1 MEQQEQK
8 GTDPSVLGVLGA
20 LPQLVWHSAQTQ
32 CPGCSEL
39 KVEMKLHAYSEP
51 FGSDS
56 YHFVD
61 DCDEELMDQWSLIKV
76 IEWHNFFL
84 LSPRDTKS
92 HHGTVTMN
100 ISKMVLSSFPSFL
113 MAVFV

>member
-1 MEQQEQK
+1 
-8 GTDPSVLGVLGA
+8 
-20 LPQLVWHSAQTQ
+20 
-32 CPGCSEL
+32 
-39 KVEMKLHAYSEP
+39 MKLHAYSEP
-51 FGSDS
+51 FGSVS

-113 MAVFV
+113 WQFLCNFHIKGSQSPYFQYSDGIDIPISMSLTFPM